1 MVPVLCVFDNEEI
14 GSETKQG
21 GGLRIP
27 AGDAGGP
34 SRRRWVSPPPT
45 TGRCWRT
52 A

>member
-14 GSETKQG
+14 GS
-21 GGLRIP
+21 R
-27 AGDAGGP
+27 P
-34 SRRRWVSPPPT
+34 SRGAASVFLPETLAAISRRWVSPPPT